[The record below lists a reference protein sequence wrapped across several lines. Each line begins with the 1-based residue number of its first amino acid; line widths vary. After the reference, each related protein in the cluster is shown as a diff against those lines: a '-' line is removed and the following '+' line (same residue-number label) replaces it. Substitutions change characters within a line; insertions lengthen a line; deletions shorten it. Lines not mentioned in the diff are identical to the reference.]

1 MMRTS
6 EIKRYTQLNELAE
19 AGGLVIFGDSDDK
32 NIPVCE
38 LRQAFAIQSN
48 IYNRS
53 FENISINEAID
64 LYEKCIYPLSP
75 ELVLIHIGKQD
86 KSLLVKNPN
95 EFDSKF
101 RQLIA
106 FIRSQN
112 KKCRIAIV
120 SLKNYNNDPQLEE
133 INSHLKYIANSEQ
146 CDFGDIATK
155 KVWNP
160 KATMD
165 TASFIYSIG
174 FVHPLKTKRPI
185 YDLVKIMFC
194 YET

>member
-1 MMRTS
+1 MRTS

-64 LYEKCIYPLSP
+64 LYEKWIYPLSP